1 MTCDH
6 FRQSMEWTFML
17 DNLNLG
23 WVGYKTKTAQ
33 FLPKNTERE
42 KKTYLITNKQTNIY
56 TFIDHAGS
64 TSSKMNTITMVLLP
78 VGKMYLVNTQKH
90 IKETIADL

>member
-23 WVGYKTKTAQ
+23 WVGYKN
-33 FLPKNTERE
+33 KNSAVPAEKQKERGE
-42 KKTYLITNKQTNIY
+42 NIFDNKQTNIY

-78 VGKMYLVNTQKH
+78 VGRMYLVNTQEH
-90 IKETIADL
+90 I